1 MKKILN
7 SVFFL
12 SLFFIFCSTVWAQ
25 QPIDDKPTRL
35 DPQSITADLIGHAH
49 IDLAWQWRWEETV
62 HDIAKHTFVGTLS
75 QMNRMRG
82 LTFAQSQAAVYDAI
96 ERSAPDLFQKI
107 KAKVEEGT
115 WIPVGGMWAEPDL
128 NMPDGESLARQLLY
142 GKRYFLEK
150 FGVDVTV
157 GWNPDSFGHNFQLP
171 QILSKAGLKYYVFER
186 CAPPNTP
193 VFWWE
198 GADGSKVLAYV
209 PPGWYLVDLKNG
221 LRDLLLEAAKNTP
234 LRNFMILYGEGDHG
248 GGPRSTDV
256 EAIAK
261 FKKDKNHP
269 RLEFAAPKDYFK
281 KIESVKPEFPVL
293 KRELNFTFP
302 ACYTTQ
308 AETKKLNRR
317 SENLLLS
324 AEKFSALAAFSGYR
338 DYYPEMDLDEAWKT
352 VLRNQFHDILDGS
365 SIGPVY
371 EEAKKYYEQALA
383 RGQRALDFSLETI
396 TNAIDTRGEGR
407 PLIVYNPLFWER
419 TEPVQSEAH
428 FAQRVQ
434 NISIKDIEGAEIPC
448 QVIGEEKCGEG
459 WLYRFIFIA
468 ENVPSFGFKTYRIL
482 ENRPKIDYQSSLSI
496 QDTVIENEY
505 FRVSLDAHTGW
516 ITSLLDKRTGREV
529 LAGEGNIL
537 EAIADEPPSMSAWE
551 LGLKNTVARIGETGA
566 KVEVIEKGPARG
578 IIRITNSFRHSLFVQ
593 DIILYEKVPRVDCRV
608 RMNWQERNLMIK
620 VSFPGAAQNS
630 NADFEIPY
638 GFISRPTDGKEVPAL
653 RWIDL
658 TDESGSFGLSLL
670 NDSKYGFD
678 VKDSTMRLSVIHGAT
693 SPDPE
698 ADRGEHELFYS
709 LYPHADS
716 WQEAATH
723 RKGYEL
729 NNPLIARVGMVH
741 PGSLP
746 AVFSFIRV
754 EPGNVILSAVK
765 KEAGYYER
773 AIILRVYETFG
784 RPTDLRIELPW
795 SVETWEIDLVERPL
809 AKIDCGDKMLN
820 LKLKPFEVKTIKIVQ
835 KPRRSS

>member
-1 MKKILN
+1 MKK
-7 SVFFL
+7 SCQFVFL
-12 SLFFIFCSTVWAQ
+12 LVLFSAFCGTVWAQ
-25 QPIDDKPTRL
+25 QPIDDRPARP
-35 DPQSITADLIGHAH
+35 DPRSITADLIGHAH
-49 IDLAWQWRWEETV
+49 IDLAWLWLWDETV
-62 HDIAKHTFVGTLS
+62 HDIAKHTFMGTLS
-75 QMNRMRG
+75 QMDKMPG

-96 ERSAPDLFQKI
+96 EKNDPELFQKI
-107 KAKVEEGT
+107 RAKVKEGT

-171 QILSKAGLKYYVFER
+171 QILSRAGVKYYVFER

-193 VFWWE
+193 AFWWE
-198 GADGSKVLAYV
+198 GVDGSKVLAYV
-209 PPGWYLVDLKNG
+209 PPGWYLADLKNG
-221 LRDLLLEAAKNTP
+221 LKNLLLETAKHTP

-248 GGPRSTDV
+248 GGPRATDV
-256 EAIAK
+256 EAITR
-261 FKKDKNHP
+261 FKKDKTHP
-269 RLEFAAPKDYFK
+269 PLEFVAPENYFK
-281 KIESVKPEFPVL
+281 KIESVKIELPLL
-293 KRELNFTFP
+293 KQELNFTFP

-308 AETKKLNRR
+308 GETKKLNRR

-338 DYYPEMDLDEAWKT
+338 DYYPERDLDEAWKT

-371 EEAKKYYEQALA
+371 EETKKHYEAALA

-396 TNAIDTRGEGR
+396 ANAIDTRGEGL
-407 PLIVYNPLFWER
+407 PLIVSNPLFWER
-419 TEPVQSEAH
+419 SEPVEGEAC
-428 FAQRVQ
+428 FAQRVRSI
-434 NISIKDIEGAEIPC
+434 NITDGEGAEIPC
-448 QVIGEEKCGEG
+448 QIVGEEKQGDG

-468 ENVPSFGFKTYRIL
+468 ENVPSFGYKTYRIL
-482 ENRPKIDYQSSLSI
+482 ETGTRTDYKSSLSV
-496 QDTVIENEY
+496 QDTVIENEQL
-505 FRVSLDAHTGW
+505 RVSLDPQTGW
-516 ITSLLDKRTGREV
+516 IRSLLDKRSGREA
-529 LAGEGNIL
+529 LAAEGNVL
-537 EAIADEPPSMSAWE
+537 EAIVDEPPSMSAWE
-551 LGLKNTVARIGETGA
+551 LGLKETVARIGETGA
-566 KVEVIEKGPARG
+566 RVEVIEKGPVRG
-578 IIRITNSFRHSLFVQ
+578 IIRITNPFRHSLFVQ
-593 DIILYEKVPRVDCRV
+593 DIILYEKVPRVDCRM

-620 VSFPGAAQNS
+620 ASFPVTARNS
-630 NADFEIPY
+630 KADFEIPY
-638 GFISRPTDGKEVPAL
+638 GFIPRPADGTEVPAL

-678 VKDSTMRLSVIHGAT
+678 VKGKTMRLSVIHGAT

-698 ADRGEHELFYS
+698 ADRGEHELLYS
-709 LYPHADS
+709 LYPHAGS
-716 WQEAATH
+716 WQEAATQ

-729 NNPLIARVGMVH
+729 NNPLIARIGLVH
-741 PGSLP
+741 PGNLP

-773 AIILRVYETFG
+773 AVILRVYEMFG
-784 RPTDLRIELPW
+784 RPTDLKIELPW
-795 SVETWEIDLVERPL
+795 SVEAWETNLIERPL
-809 AKIDCGDKMLN
+809 AKIDSGDKMLN
-820 LKLKPFEVKTIKIVQ
+820 FKLKPFEVKTIKIVQ
-835 KPRRSS
+835 KQRRSS